1 MDIFGYIKIGKRISK
16 AHKAMFTHKT
26 MVLWYKGN
34 PIIGTMH
41 DDLWYQQDMNGMW
54 ELLMFQQQVTHVSFL
69 PSPQKETEKEQ
80 ILAIIAE
87 IQEERK
93 AAHIVPNHVLAT
105 EIINRGFHQPQEAL
119 NELCA
124 EGKIEWCRTLNDTAF
139 TIRNL

>member
-1 MDIFGYIKIGKRISK
+1 MNIFGYIKVGKRISK
-16 AHKAMFTHKT
+16 AHRFLFEGKT
-26 MVLWYKGN
+26 LVLWYKGN

-41 DDLWYQQDMNGMW
+41 DGLWYQQDMNGKL
-54 ELLMFQQQVTHVSFL
+54 EQLMFQQQVTHVSFL
-69 PSPQKETEKEQ
+69 PSPPNENRKRT

-105 EIINRGFHQPQEAL
+105 EIINRGFHQPQQAL

-124 EGKIEWCRTLNDTAF
+124 EGKIDWCRTLNDIAF
-139 TIRNL
+139 TIRS